1 MFAIRIEFL
10 TGRYCAQAHTD
21 REMPEW
27 PPHPARLFSALVAAW
42 AADGQS
48 PEERAALE
56 WLEKLPAPLIHA
68 SAATA
73 QGIDPPRRAG
83 HAERSLVLT
92 TFVPVNDPFVI
103 SPSGLPRAYERIQ
116 SARDA
121 LSAAGTPG
129 EVATAQKRYETAAR
143 AARDWSGNAER
154 PGSKGSVGVLPG
166 ERVKQP
172 RTFPSVVPDDPVVH
186 FQWLDEDP
194 GEHRGPMNRLAG
206 AVPRLG
212 HSSSMVEVRIV
223 DDAPEANLQPGGDG
237 IEIRLPGTGQV
248 EALVQAHRVHG
259 GVAPRVLPFRS
270 QSYRERQDR
279 TSAARSS
286 MSGEWLVLETGAG
299 VHLRLADAMA
309 LTHAIR
315 AALMSH
321 ARDPIPPVLSGHQPD
336 GSPAREPHL
345 VILPLPFVGHEH
357 ADGGV
362 RGFALM
368 LPIAA
373 SLPDRVAVTAA
384 VQAWATSGG
393 GRLALR
399 LPGGREFWL
408 TRVVGEPGMH
418 TLRRARWAQAAR
430 QWTTVTPV
438 AFDRAPGR
446 LWSAD
451 PAIRVAAERAA
462 ADVVGA
468 SCQRVGLP
476 PPLRVTATRSG
487 GLAGVPDLGA
497 FPVYQSPGRGVRR
510 VSAHLAL
517 TFPYPVRGP
526 VVLGA
531 GRFFGM
537 GLFAPLRPGDD
548 DAAG

>member
-42 AADGQS
+42 AADGQA

-56 WLEKLPAPLIHA
+56 WLERLPAPLIHA
-68 SAATA
+68 SAAAA
-73 QGIDPPRRAG
+73 QGIDPPRRAE
-83 HAERSLVLT
+83 HTERSLVLT

-103 SPSGLPRAYERIQ
+103 SPAGLPRAYERIQ
-116 SARDA
+116 AARAA
-121 LSAAGTPG
+121 LSATDIPG
-129 EVATAQKRYETAAR
+129 EVARAQKRYESAAR
-143 AARDWSGNAER
+143 TARTWSGNAER
-154 PGSKGSVGVLPG
+154 PSGKGSVGVLPG
-166 ERVKQP
+166 DRIKQP

-194 GEHRGPMNRLAG
+194 SEHWGPLQRVA
-206 AVPRLG
+206 ARVPRLG
-212 HSSSMVEVRIV
+212 HSSSIVEVRIV
-223 DDAPEANLQPGGDG
+223 DDAPEANLEPADDG
-237 IEIRLPGTGQV
+237 IEIRLPGSGQV

-279 TSAARSS
+279 TSVARSS
-286 MSGEWLVLETGAG
+286 MSGEWLVLEVGAG
-299 VHLRLADAMA
+299 AYLRLADTMP

-345 VILPLPFVGHEH
+345 AILPLPFVGHGH

-368 LPIAA
+368 LPVAA
-373 SLPDRVAVTAA
+373 SLADRVAVTAA
-384 VQAWATSGG
+384 VHGWAASGG

-399 LPGGREFWL
+399 LPGGREIWL
-408 TRVVGEPGMH
+408 TRLAGEPAMH
-418 TLRRARWAQAAR
+418 TLRRGRWAQASR
-430 QWTTVTPV
+430 LWTTVTPV

-446 LWSAD
+446 LSSASS
-451 PAIRVAAERAA
+451 AIRVAAERAA
-462 ADVVGA
+462 ADVVAA
-468 SCQRVGLP
+468 SCERVGLP
-476 PPLRVTATRSG
+476 RPLRVTVTRSG
-487 GLAGVPDLGA
+487 GLAGVPNLGA

-510 VSAHLAL
+510 VSSHIELMFAD
-517 TFPYPVRGP
+517 PVRGP

-537 GLFAPLRPGDD
+537 GLFAPVRAGDD
-548 DAAG
+548 DAVG